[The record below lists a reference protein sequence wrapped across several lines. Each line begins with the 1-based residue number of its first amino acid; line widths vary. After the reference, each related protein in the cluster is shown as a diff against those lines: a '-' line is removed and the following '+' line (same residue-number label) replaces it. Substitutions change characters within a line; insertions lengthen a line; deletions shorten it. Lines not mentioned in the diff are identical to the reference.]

1 MRKTQAKDVL
11 EIPTPVWESAET
23 KEELEDWLLAQNP
36 KLIRQLL
43 RIRRQEDTAG
53 KGKSLGEIARRWN
66 ISL

>member
-1 MRKTQAKDVL
+1 
-11 EIPTPVWESAET
+11 
-23 KEELEDWLLAQNP
+23 LEDWLLAQNP